1 MHNVENW
8 PNILKTYIQ
17 ILRCSRFLK
26 YIRSFFNIIVGSS
39 YKSAAL
45 LKGRDFKIFSWFA
58 KIFNLKFTFQIQ
70 YWVLNDSEPLH
81 CKMESTKK
89 FTNAWQ
95 PDTKMT
101 WKFFKNNAWQQIRIE
116 ETIIAGIMLNNSWCF
131 NFFLPGIALR
141 LSFWVASLL
150 PVGEWKLFPAWS
162 PLLYCQP
169 GLEDCGEDCRFL
181 LANAL
186 GDGGGCCDHI
196 LPGYVKPLLVTY
208 NLNYLCKLVSLEQSW
223 HY

>member
-17 ILRCSRFLK
+17 ILRCSKFLK

-131 NFFLPGIALR
+131 NFFYLELHSGYHFELHHYFQWVSESYFQRGHRYYTASRGWKIAGR
-141 LSFWVASLL
+141 IADF
-150 PVGEWKLFPAWS
+150 
-162 PLLYCQP
+162 C
-169 GLEDCGEDCRFL
+169 
-181 LANAL
+181 
-186 GDGGGCCDHI
+186 
-196 LPGYVKPLLVTY
+196 
-208 NLNYLCKLVSLEQSW
+208 
-223 HY
+223 